1 MKKFVYHSIPLRYDY
16 LLDKEPTSRERKK
29 EYYLHMHNDY
39 EILFFF
45 DGNAEYVIENVIYPL
60 KKNSLLFIKP
70 MAYHGLRILSDVPYE
85 RAVLN
90 FSKQALSEQ
99 QKEIVDHM
107 ESYYHPKE
115 NSPLYNVFS
124 MLKELEP
131 LFDENEFNLLKES
144 SLSTIISILKYS
156 ESSLQPVF
164 SGTNKTLDRII
175 NYINDNPYKELNA
188 DVLSQNFFVSKSW
201 LNQVFKTQMQ
211 VSLKH
216 YINQKKVL
224 FAQSKILDGYNIKD
238 IVELCNYN
246 NYSTFYRQYVFFLHH
261 EPAFD
266 KEIYVNSQRKK

>member
-144 SLSTIISILKYS
+144 SLSTIISIRS
-156 ESSLQPVF
+156 AS
-164 SGTNKTLDRII
+164 
-175 NYINDNPYKELNA
+175 
-188 DVLSQNFFVSKSW
+188 VS
-201 LNQVFKTQMQ
+201 
-211 VSLKH
+211 
-216 YINQKKVL
+216 I
-224 FAQSKILDGYNIKD
+224 
-238 IVELCNYN
+238 
-246 NYSTFYRQYVFFLHH
+246 
-261 EPAFD
+261 
-266 KEIYVNSQRKK
+266 

>member
-175 NYINDNPYKELNA
+175 NYINDNPHKELNA
-188 DVLSQNFFVSKSW
+188 DVLAQNFFVSKSW

-246 NYSTFYRQYVFFLHH
+246 NYSTFYRQYVSFLHH

>member
-124 MLKELEP
+124 MLKELDP
-131 LFDENEFNLLKES
+131 LFDENEFDLLKES

-175 NYINDNPYKELNA
+175 NYINDNPHKELNA